1 MFSIMRLLQLFFILQ
16 LFVSCSETITL
27 ESSEPQTPN
36 DLIAHSEEFK
46 KELIT
51 VTDGVHVAVGY
62 ALANSIL
69 IEGEKTNI
77 IIDTTGTEE
86 TAREVKALF
95 DAINPNPVESIIYT
109 HNHADHTYGAT
120 VFAEGSSPD
129 IYAHSTTEIYLS
141 RVIGILRPIISS
153 RSNRMFGNAL
163 PKEQVENNGIGP
175 FLEIGRDGRKP
186 GLLYPTKTF
195 TDQIE
200 FEAADHK
207 IQLFHAPGETNDQL
221 FVWLPEKKALFPG
234 DNFYKTFPNLYTIRG
249 TPYRDLVGWVNSID
263 MMRYLEPEYLVPSH
277 TRPIVGKEK
286 INTLLTTYR
295 DAIQFVHDQTVRLMN
310 LGLDPN
316 EIAEQLV
323 LPKHLGDSPY
333 LKEFYGTPAWSAKN
347 VFSGYLGWFD
357 GNPSTLKPLP
367 LKDEAE
373 KMIQLSG
380 DWDSLF
386 KVAEDAFLTDDFQW
400 SLQLTDYLLRSRPDD
415 QKTKL
420 LRQSTLEGLGRQESN
435 PNSRYYYLSSAAQ
448 LDENYQEND
457 ILLPSLEV
465 IQKYP
470 IESMMETLKVNV
482 IPEKSLNKNIQLL
495 FTFTDS
501 PKSFSLFLRR
511 GVLEVQPFMI
521 TGSSV
526 QIKSSENDLKAILS
540 GIKSLPISLVNG
552 SLKVEGSRADLLSF
566 FSSLRN

>member
-1 MFSIMRLLQLFFILQ
+1 MFTIMRLSQLLIILQ

-27 ESSEPQTPN
+27 ESSEPQTPK

-69 IEGEKTNI
+69 IEGENTNI

-200 FEAADHK
+200 FEAAGHK

-420 LRQSTLEGLGRQESN
+420 LRQSALEGLGSQESN

>member
-1 MFSIMRLLQLFFILQ
+1 MFTIMRLLQLLIILQ

-27 ESSEPQTPN
+27 ESSEPQTPR

-69 IEGEKTNI
+69 IEGENTNI

-200 FEAADHK
+200 FEAAGHK

-373 KMIQLSG
+373 KIIQLSG
-380 DWDSLF
+380 DWNTLF
-386 KVAEDAFLTDDFQW
+386 KAAEDAFLTDDFQW

-420 LRQSTLEGLGRQESN
+420 LRQSALEGLGSQESN

>member
-1 MFSIMRLLQLFFILQ
+1 MFTIMRLLQLLIILQ

-27 ESSEPQTPN
+27 ESSEPQTPK

-69 IEGEKTNI
+69 IEGENTNI

-195 TDQIE
+195 TDQIT
-200 FEAADHK
+200 FEAAGHK

-420 LRQSTLEGLGRQESN
+420 LRQSALEGLGRQESN

>member
-357 GNPSTLKPLP
+357 GNPSTLKPLH

-420 LRQSTLEGLGRQESN
+420 LRQSALEGLGSQESN

>member
-1 MFSIMRLLQLFFILQ
+1 MFTIMRLLQLLIILQ

-27 ESSEPQTPN
+27 ESSEPQTPK

-69 IEGEKTNI
+69 IEGENTNI

-200 FEAADHK
+200 FEAAGHK

-420 LRQSTLEGLGRQESN
+420 LRQSALEGLGSQESN

-540 GIKSLPISLVNG
+540 GVKSLPISLVNG

>member
-1 MFSIMRLLQLFFILQ
+1 MFTIMRLLQLLIILQ

-27 ESSEPQTPN
+27 ESSEPQTPK

-69 IEGEKTNI
+69 IEGENTNI

-153 RSNRMFGNAL
+153 RSYRMFGNAL

-200 FEAADHK
+200 FEAAGHK

-333 LKEFYGTPAWSAKN
+333 LKEFYGTPSWSAKN

-420 LRQSTLEGLGRQESN
+420 LRQSALEGLGSQESN

>member
-1 MFSIMRLLQLFFILQ
+1 MILIVRLIKLLVIFQLFL
-16 LFVSCSETITL
+16 SCSETTIV
-27 ESSEPQTPN
+27 ESTEPQTPE
-36 DLIAHSEEFK
+36 DLIAHSKEFQ

-86 TAREVKALF
+86 TAREVKNLF
-95 DAINPNPVESIIYT
+95 DTINPNPVETIIYT

-120 VFAEGSSPD
+120 VFAEGSNPD

-141 RVIGILRPIISS
+141 RVIGILRPVISS

-175 FLEIGRDGRKP
+175 FLEIGRDGRQP

-200 FEAADHK
+200 FEAAGHK
-207 IQLFHAPGETNDQL
+207 VQLFHAPGETNDQL

-263 MMRYLEPEYLVPSH
+263 MMRYLEPEFLVPSH
-277 TRPIVGKEK
+277 TRPIIGKEN
-286 INTLLTTYR
+286 INILLTTYR

-373 KMIQLSG
+373 KIIQLSG

-386 KVAEDAFLTDDFQW
+386 KAAEDAFLADDFQW
-400 SLQLTDYLLRSRPDD
+400 SLQLTDYLLRSRPDN

-420 LRQSTLEGLGRQESN
+420 LRQSALESLGNQESN

-540 GIKSLPISLVNG
+540 GVKSLPISLVNG

>member
-1 MFSIMRLLQLFFILQ
+1 MFTIMRLLQLLIILQ

-27 ESSEPQTPN
+27 ESSEPQTPK

-69 IEGEKTNI
+69 IEGENTNI

-200 FEAADHK
+200 FEAAGHK

-263 MMRYLEPEYLVPSH
+263 MIRYLEPEYLVPSH

-420 LRQSTLEGLGRQESN
+420 LRQSALEGLGSQESN

>member
-1 MFSIMRLLQLFFILQ
+1 MFTIMRLLQLLIILQ

-27 ESSEPQTPN
+27 ESSEPQTPK

-69 IEGEKTNI
+69 IEGENTNI

-200 FEAADHK
+200 FEAAGHK

-263 MMRYLEPEYLVPSH
+263 MMRYLGPEYLVPSH

-333 LKEFYGTPAWSAKN
+333 LKEFYGTPSWSAKN

-420 LRQSTLEGLGRQESN
+420 LRQSALEGLGSQESN

>member
-1 MFSIMRLLQLFFILQ
+1 MMRQIKLLLIIQLFL
-16 LFVSCSETITL
+16 SCSETTTL
-27 ESSEPQTPN
+27 ESTKPQTPE
-36 DLIAHSEEFK
+36 DLIAHSDEFK
-46 KELIT
+46 RELIT

-77 IIDTTGTEE
+77 IIDTTGSEE
-86 TAREVKALF
+86 TATEVKDMF
-95 DAINPNPVESIIYT
+95 DAINSNPVETIIYT

-120 VFAEGSSPD
+120 VFAEGSNPD

-200 FEAADHK
+200 FEAAGHK
-207 IQLFHAPGETNDQL
+207 VQLFHAPGETNDQL
-221 FVWLPEKKALFPG
+221 FVWLPEKKVLFPG

-263 MMRYLEPEYLVPSH
+263 LMRYLEPEYLVPSH
-277 TRPIVGKEK
+277 TRPIVGKEN

-316 EIAEQLV
+316 EIAERLV

-333 LKEFYGTPAWSAKN
+333 LKEFYGTPEWSAKN

-357 GNPSTLKPLP
+357 GNPSSLKPLP
-367 LKDEAE
+367 LKVEAE
-373 KMIQLSG
+373 KIIQLSG
-380 DWDSLF
+380 DWNSLF
-386 KVAEDAFLTDDFQW
+386 KVAEDAFLVNDFQW

-420 LRQSTLEGLGRQESN
+420 LRKSALEALGRKESN

-482 IPEKSLNKNIQLL
+482 IPEKSLNKTIQLL

-540 GIKSLPISLVNG
+540 GVKSLPISLVNG
-552 SLKVEGSRADLLSF
+552 TLKVEGSRADLLSF

>member
-1 MFSIMRLLQLFFILQ
+1 MFTIMRLLQLLIILQ

-27 ESSEPQTPN
+27 ESSEPQTPK

-69 IEGEKTNI
+69 IEGENTNI

-195 TDQIE
+195 TDQIS
-200 FEAADHK
+200 FEAAGHK

-333 LKEFYGTPAWSAKN
+333 LKEFYGTPSWSAKN

>member
-1 MFSIMRLLQLFFILQ
+1 MFTIMRLLQLLIILQ

-27 ESSEPQTPN
+27 ESSEPQTPK

-69 IEGEKTNI
+69 IEGENTNI

-200 FEAADHK
+200 FEAAGHK

-295 DAIQFVHDQTVRLMN
+295 DAIQFVHDQTVRLIN

-333 LKEFYGTPAWSAKN
+333 LKEFYGTPEWSAKN

-420 LRQSTLEGLGRQESN
+420 LRQSALEGLGSQESN

>member
-1 MFSIMRLLQLFFILQ
+1 MFTIMRLLQLLIILQ

-27 ESSEPQTPN
+27 ESSEPQTPK

-69 IEGEKTNI
+69 IEGETTNI

-200 FEAADHK
+200 FEAAGHK

-295 DAIQFVHDQTVRLMN
+295 DAIQFVHDQTVRLIN

-373 KMIQLSG
+373 KIIQLSG

-420 LRQSTLEGLGRQESN
+420 LRQSALEGLGSQESN

>member
-1 MFSIMRLLQLFFILQ
+1 MFSMTRLIKLLFIIQLFL
-16 LFVSCSETITL
+16 SCSETTTL
-27 ESSEPQTPN
+27 ESTKPQTPE
-36 DLIAHSEEFK
+36 DLIAHSDEFK
-46 KELIT
+46 RELIT

-77 IIDTTGTEE
+77 IIDTTGSEE
-86 TAREVKALF
+86 TAKEVKDMF
-95 DAINPNPVESIIYT
+95 DAINSNPVETIIYT

-120 VFAEGSSPD
+120 VFAEGSNPD

-200 FEAADHK
+200 FEAAGHEV
-207 IQLFHAPGETNDQL
+207 QLFHAPGETNDQL
-221 FVWLPEKKALFPG
+221 FVWLPEKKVLFPG

-277 TRPIVGKEK
+277 TRPIVGKEN

-316 EIAEQLV
+316 EIAERLV

-333 LKEFYGTPAWSAKN
+333 LKEFYGTPEWSSKN

-357 GNPSTLKPLP
+357 GNPSNLKPLP

-373 KMIQLSG
+373 KIIQLSG
-380 DWDSLF
+380 DWNSLF
-386 KVAEDAFLTDDFQW
+386 KVAEDAFLVDDFQW

-415 QKTKL
+415 KKTKL
-420 LRQSTLEGLGRQESN
+420 LRKSVLEALGRKESN

-540 GIKSLPISLVNG
+540 GVKSLPISLVNG

>member
-1 MFSIMRLLQLFFILQ
+1 MFTIMRLLQLLIILQ

-27 ESSEPQTPN
+27 ESSEPQTPK

-69 IEGEKTNI
+69 IEGENTNI

-200 FEAADHK
+200 FEAAGHK

-295 DAIQFVHDQTVRLMN
+295 DAIQFVHDQTVRLIN
-310 LGLDPN
+310 LGLDPH

-420 LRQSTLEGLGRQESN
+420 LRQSALEGLGSQESN

>member
-1 MFSIMRLLQLFFILQ
+1 MFLMMRQIKLLLIIQLFL
-16 LFVSCSETITL
+16 SCSETTTL
-27 ESSEPQTPN
+27 ESTKPQTPE
-36 DLIAHSEEFK
+36 DLIAHSDEFK
-46 KELIT
+46 RELIT

-77 IIDTTGTEE
+77 IIDTTGSEE
-86 TAREVKALF
+86 TATEVKDMF
-95 DAINPNPVESIIYT
+95 DAINSNPVETIIYT

-120 VFAEGSSPD
+120 VFAEGSNPD

-200 FEAADHK
+200 FEAAGHK
-207 IQLFHAPGETNDQL
+207 VQLFHAPGETNDQL
-221 FVWLPEKKALFPG
+221 FVWLPEKKVLFPG

-263 MMRYLEPEYLVPSH
+263 LMRYLEPEYLVPSH
-277 TRPIVGKEK
+277 TRPIVGKEN

-316 EIAEQLV
+316 EIAERLV

-333 LKEFYGTPAWSAKN
+333 LKEFYGTPEWSAKN

-357 GNPSTLKPLP
+357 GNPSSLKPLP

-373 KMIQLSG
+373 KIIQLSG
-380 DWDSLF
+380 DWNSLF
-386 KVAEDAFLTDDFQW
+386 KVAEDAFLVNDFQW

-420 LRQSTLEGLGRQESN
+420 LRKSVLEALGRKESN

-448 LDENYQEND
+448 LDENYQQND

-482 IPEKSLNKNIQLL
+482 IPEKSLNKTIQLL

-540 GIKSLPISLVNG
+540 GVKSLPISLVNG
-552 SLKVEGSRADLLSF
+552 TLKVEGSRADLLSF

>member
-1 MFSIMRLLQLFFILQ
+1 MFTIMRLLQLLIILQ

-27 ESSEPQTPN
+27 ESSEPQTPK

-95 DAINPNPVESIIYT
+95 DAINPNPVETIIYT

-200 FEAADHK
+200 FEAAGHK

-420 LRQSTLEGLGRQESN
+420 LRQSALEGLGSQESN

>member
-1 MFSIMRLLQLFFILQ
+1 MFTIMRLLQLFFILQ

-27 ESSEPQTPN
+27 ESSEPQTPK

-69 IEGEKTNI
+69 IEGENTNI

-200 FEAADHK
+200 FEAAGHK

-295 DAIQFVHDQTVRLMN
+295 DAIQFVHDQTVRLIN

-420 LRQSTLEGLGRQESN
+420 LRQSALEGLGSQESN